1 MPVWSLP
8 EGLPFFPHPFTASEE
23 GLLCISPD
31 LTPEQVIT
39 AYSFGLFPW
48 SESGDP
54 IMWWFTSPRCVLYPQ
69 DVKISKSMRQFR
81 RRCEWTITMN
91 EAFAEVIASCA
102 KPRDGQG
109 GGTWIHPILKEAFAV
124 LHEQGIVHSVEV
136 WEGQELI
143 GGLYGLALGKIFFG
157 ESMFSK
163 KSNASKMALIHL
175 CEFLKETGF
184 WLIDCQQTT
193 DHLVSMGATEISRD
207 KWWHILSKNRLEAL
221 TSSE

>member
-31 LTPEQVIT
+31 LTPEQVLT

-48 SESGDP
+48 SEGEDP
-54 IMWWFTSPRCVLYPQ
+54 IMWWFTSPRCVLFPAQ
-69 DVKISKSMRQFR
+69 VKISKTMRQFAR
-81 RRCEWTITMN
+81 RSKWRISMN
-91 EAFAEVIASCA
+91 EAFPDVIDACSE
-102 KPRDGQG
+102 PRVDQEGE
-109 GGTWIHPILKEAFAV
+109 TWIHPTLKTVFIQ
-124 LHEQGIVHSVEV
+124 LHRQGIAHSVEV
-136 WEGQELI
+136 WEEGQLI
-143 GGLYGLALGKIFFG
+143 GGLYGISIGKIFFG

-175 CEFLKETGF
+175 CEYLEQRGY

-193 DHLVSMGATEISRD
+193 EHLVSMGASEISRD
-207 KWWHILSKNRLEAL
+207 KWWSVLARNRMEAL
-221 TSSE
+221 RTP